1 VWKKRRSQQSSQGL
15 GRRLGQ
21 ILAIQKS
28 QIAEALKINA
38 TLTSLK

>member
-1 VWKKRRSQQSSQGL
+1 L
-15 GRRLGQ
+15 DM

-28 QIAEALKINA
+28 QIAEAAEALKINA